1 MAETKTTTS
10 TRGRKPKTETVDIN
24 KELETKEEV
33 KVENTN
39 VVSQDEFNHTCGIL
53 KDYIEKAKTL

>member
-24 KELETKEEV
+24 KELETKET
-33 KVENTN
+33 KVESTI
-39 VVSQDEFNHTCGIL
+39 SQDEFN
-53 KDYIEKAKTL
+53 KV